1 MYLQVTDH
9 QKQVEHWKCQALVHK
24 CSQIPEKEQLHYV
37 EEAQVVGEVATA
49 YQEPGSKHPQTLVH
63 HHPEISLE
71 TLVVPADKALFMHEP
86 KCLQFSFTVCQ
97 LESTTQMKSL
107 TFLKPIISK
116 PY

>member
-49 YQEPGSKHPQTLVH
+49 YQEPGSKHPQTLEH

-71 TLVVPADKALFMHEP
+71 TLVVPADKNTLHA
-86 KCLQFSFTVCQ
+86 
-97 LESTTQMKSL
+97 
-107 TFLKPIISK
+107 
-116 PY
+116 